1 MLAFALLLAA
11 VRLAV
16 IGWSAPLVPFWDEW
30 PATADLIL
38 KPFHR
43 GEVPWAAI
51 WSPHN
56 DHRIVLTRLWEM
68 GWFRLLGQWDP
79 TVVATVNSLL
89 LTVSELAFVGWIA
102 RAWPARRQVLWLMAS
117 TALVVVPYGYENLL
131 VAFESTFHFLTI
143 LGLIAICTA
152 TRVEDSPLALPIA
165 VLTAGFAL
173 FTIGAGIFVTVTVG
187 FLAVLQSI
195 ARRGVHRRTA
205 VLFACS
211 VAIFAL
217 GWSVRAP
224 STFTPAP
231 PAQTILA
238 AARYAGW
245 PASNLVNLV
254 VGWPQSSRYLP
265 PRLNAWPS
273 QEKPVIATAA
283 NFMKRHHVLIGT
295 LFGTIALITFL
306 PGAILLMRLLS
317 AGGPDPHPALWA
329 LVGVAGWSAL
339 NVVGMAVAR
348 SGDLLVPPRYQDF
361 LVLGLLANAGALF
374 ALMAFPSATSARPGS
389 GPRWLIYLWLVPI
402 GTALAVTALGV
413 VTVELP
419 RKASESAGA
428 RETVQAYV
436 ASGNPEIFRNRPPN
450 FVPWPGGEDE
460 LAKLLLDPEFRAV
473 LPVELRAPPE
483 RPSIPGLIGRGILR
497 IAPTAAA
504 LGALLFCVLAY
515 RLWRSPSAGG
525 ALPTPQSHS
534 PLVRSTDPRP
544 SEMPESQ
551 P

>member
-1 MLAFALLLAA
+1 M
-11 VRLAV
+11 
-16 IGWSAPLVPFWDEW
+16 
-30 PATADLIL
+30 
-38 KPFHR
+38 
-43 GEVPWAAI
+43 
-51 WSPHN
+51 
-56 DHRIVLTRLWEM
+56 LTRLWEI

-79 TVVATVNSLL
+79 TVVATFNALL
-89 LTVSELAFVGWIA
+89 VTVAEVAFAGWIA
-102 RAWPARRQVLWLMAS
+102 RAWSARGQVLWLIAS
-117 TALVVVPYGYENLL
+117 TALLAVPYGYENLL
-131 VAFESTFHFLTI
+131 VAFQSGFHFLII
-143 LGLIAICTA
+143 LGLIAICAA
-152 TRVEDSPLALPIA
+152 TRVEDLLLALPIA

-173 FTIGAGIFVTVTVG
+173 STVGAGIFVTVIVG

-195 ARRGVHRRTA
+195 ARRAVHRRTA

-224 STFTPAP
+224 STFAAAP

-238 AARYAGW
+238 VARYAGW
-245 PASNLVNLV
+245 PASNLANLV

-273 QEKPVIATAA
+273 QEKPLIATAA
-283 NFMKRHHVLIGT
+283 NFMKRHHVLIGIG
-295 LFGTIALITFL
+295 FGTIAMITFL
-306 PGAILLMRLLS
+306 PGVILLMRLLS
-317 AGGPDPHPALWA
+317 PGCPAPHPALWA
-329 LVGVAGWSAL
+329 LVGVAGWSGL

-348 SGDLLVPPRYQDF
+348 SDDLLVPPRYQDL

-374 ALMAFPSATSARPGS
+374 ALMPFRSATRACLQIRSRAAS

-402 GTALAVTALGV
+402 GTALAVSALGV
-413 VTVELP
+413 VAVQLP
-419 RKASESAGA
+419 RKARESAGA

-473 LPVELRAPPE
+473 LPVELRAPPD
-483 RPSIPGLIGRGILR
+483 RPSIPGRIVRGILR

-504 LGALLFCVLAY
+504 FGALLFCVLAY
-515 RLWRSPSAGG
+515 RLWRSPSPGG
-525 ALPTPQSHS
+525 ASPTLPQSHP
-534 PLVRSTDPRP
+534 PLARSTDPGP
-544 SEMPESQ
+544 SEMPGSQ
-551 P
+551 SLDCE